1 MFVNADMSS
10 LQFCLFSAELIHL
23 QNKSWCLRPLFGSV
37 STTQIG
43 DSVSFH
49 TYKISRRAHITFMVW
64 FSSLQTLSQSVELLW
79 QSGDCIQDLLFVLL
93 LQSSFTSLSEFIGV
107 PQRLLL
113 SKRFTKCRYVLSVH
127 TVQHDLDHL
136 LDRTSRSRPGDVT
149 EAQLRAACRGTTLKG
164 RRAPLIVLPLLATPS
179 LLLFASCTSQIFLV
193 LLLQPFV
200 QFLAASLF
208 FLHLSFTL
216 ASFPPRRW
224 GRESLGL
231 GVFFIIVFLPD
242 AISPVPKVFLIIINR
257 KKVIS
262 CETNTAALSSS
273 RERESNSDSSV
284 TFRIYHHILQRFH
297 RIHPRI
303 RQTASPG
310 IPSQGLLH
318 VDGSCFL
325 QPAINVREACKYHWR
340 RVEINLRWIIQHSRA
355 ELSLLQPNS

>member
-10 LQFCLFSAELIHL
+10 QQFCLFSAELIHL
-23 QNKSWCLRPLFGSV
+23 QDKSWCLRPLFGSV

-43 DSVSFH
+43 DSGSFH
-49 TYKISRRAHITFMVW
+49 TYRISRRAHITFMVW

-93 LQSSFTSLSEFIGV
+93 LQSSFTSLREFIGV

-113 SKRFTKCRYVLSVH
+113 SKRFAKRRYVLSVH
-127 TVQHDLDHL
+127 TMQHDLDHL

-149 EAQLRAACRGTTLKG
+149 EAQLRAACRGATLKG
-164 RRAPLIVLPLLATPS
+164 RRAPLIVLPLLATLS
-179 LLLFASCTSQIFLV
+179 LLLFASCTSQIFFV

-200 QFLAASLF
+200 QLLAALLF

-242 AISPVPKVFLIIINR
+242 AISPVPKVFLVIING

-262 CETNTAALSSS
+262 CETNTAVLSS
-273 RERESNSDSSV
+273 RERELNSDSSV
-284 TFRIYHHILQRFH
+284 MFRIYHHILQRFH
-297 RIHPRI
+297 KIHPRI

-325 QPAINVREACKYHWR
+325 QPAINVRGK
-340 RVEINLRWIIQHSRA
+340 V
-355 ELSLLQPNS
+355 